1 MSARLLMDHLSM
13 MRFMQ
18 RDFSKQL
25 LFERFRRGHCL
36 NKFDDVEK
44 VECLEVRLSQ
54 ESIH

>member
-54 ESIH
+54 EIID

>member
-18 RDFSKQL
+18 RDFSKQ

-44 VECLEVRLSQ
+44 VECLEVRLSP